1 MIDIQHLN
9 KAYRENK
16 RTIIVFSNFNLQ
28 IEKGK
33 TVLISGPSGGG
44 KSTLLA
50 LIAGLSKPDSG
61 EIRVLGKA
69 LAKLPDP
76 FTSQFRRRNIGFILQ
91 KFHLINGLS
100 AYENVATPLL
110 PEALSQNE
118 IRQRC
123 ISALAHFSLAEKAH
137 TRVEKLSGGEQQ
149 RVAIARA
156 LIHEP
161 PLILADEP
169 SAHLD
174 RELSEKLLVQLQTL
188 RNAGKTL
195 LIASHD
201 PLFAEQDWIDVHYR
215 LHEGQLT

>member
-1 MIDIQHLN
+1 M
-9 KAYRENK
+9 R
-16 RTIIVFSNFNLQ
+16 
-28 IEKGK
+28 
-33 TVLISGPSGGG
+33 SGN
-44 KSTLLA
+44 A
-50 LIAGLSKPDSG
+50 A
-61 EIRVLGKA
+61 
-69 LAKLPDP
+69 
-76 FTSQFRRRNIGFILQ
+76 
-91 KFHLINGLS
+91 
-100 AYENVATPLL
+100 
-110 PEALSQNE
+110 
-118 IRQRC
+118 
-123 ISALAHFSLAEKAH
+123 SALWRTFLWQKKRIRAWK
-137 TRVEKLSGGEQQ
+137 KLSGGEQQ

>member
-16 RTIIVFSNFNLQ
+16 RTNIVFSNFNLQ

-76 FTSQFRRRNIGFILQ
+76 FTSQFRRRNIGF
-91 KFHLINGLS
+91 H
-100 AYENVATPLL
+100 
-110 PEALSQNE
+110 
-118 IRQRC
+118 
-123 ISALAHFSLAEKAH
+123 
-137 TRVEKLSGGEQQ
+137 
-149 RVAIARA
+149 
-156 LIHEP
+156 
-161 PLILADEP
+161 
-169 SAHLD
+169 
-174 RELSEKLLVQLQTL
+174 
-188 RNAGKTL
+188 
-195 LIASHD
+195 
-201 PLFAEQDWIDVHYR
+201 FAEIPSHQWPECLRKCRYPAVTGGTIAK
-215 LHEGQLT
+215 